1 MSQSYTLSKPGGE
14 PRVFRGEH
22 ATLSILRPATG
33 VVVLRFEGRD
43 VGEFGDTPFRELEQT
58 IGEVLLVEI
67 FVDARTTASA
77 SLDVSSDWAQW
88 MIARRDRIRR
98 LNILCGSRFIELTA
112 SFVQRFTQFGR
123 RMRIY
128 TEAVAFDEALR
139 SASGAW
145 APRPQ
150 QGP

>member
-1 MSQSYTLSKPGGE
+1 
-14 PRVFRGEH
+14 
-22 ATLSILRPATG
+22 

-43 VGEFGDTPFRELEQT
+43 VGEFGDTPFRELEHT

-112 SFVQRFTQFGR
+112 SFVQRFTQFGP

-128 TEAVAFDEALR
+128 TEAAAFDEALR
-139 SASGAW
+139 GACPSR
-145 APRPQ
+145 AQQRP
-150 QGP
+150 